1 MPEGYFERGATRSG
15 RRFARANFGYY
26 KTERELLSHHHRLL
40 QPYSKPSTRYY
51 HVGRQLGSL
60 MQTTVIKSS
69 SLLTVCSNEDIFNI
83 ANKNPLLKVEYSV
96 KYCVGVRTY
105 NISMSVSANGHLTM
119 APFCSSIFSLIIST

>member
-1 MPEGYFERGATRSG
+1 MPEGYFEQGATRSG
-15 RRFARANFGYY
+15 RRFARANF
-26 KTERELLSHHHRLL
+26 EWEFLSHHHRLL

-51 HVGRQLGSL
+51 LVGRQLGSL

-96 KYCVGVRTY
+96 KYCVGVRTH
-105 NISMSVSANGHLTM
+105 NISMSVSADDHLTM
-119 APFCSSIFSLIIST
+119 APFCSSIISLIIST